1 MGQQQLLLIVL
12 STVIVGI
19 AIVAGINMFTEGSTQ
34 NARLQM
40 ENQLMDVAGKAN
52 IWRTKPAAM
61 GGGGG
66 SFVGVN
72 TGALSITPDSVV
84 VASISLTSVSGG
96 AEVDIVLTG
105 TVDGDADG
113 DSMQVTATMDQSG
126 TFTTGPVFTD

>member
-19 AIVAGINMFTEGSTQ
+19 AIVAGINMFSEGSTQ

-66 SFVGVN
+66 SFLN
-72 TGALSITPDSVV
+72 ITTGALSITPDSTVV
-84 VASISLTSVSGG
+84 DSISFDGSAGTS
-96 AEVDIVLTG
+96 VDIVVVG
-105 TVDGDADG
+105 SVDGNGDG
-113 DSMQVTATMDQSG
+113 TPMKVIATMDQTG
-126 TFTTGPVFTD
+126 EFTIPPTFTD